1 MNLQCDPQS
10 GRNPV
15 AMRFPPIAAKSLIS
29 LHYGSRNPVA
39 TWRNPVAAKSLK
51 SQQSGFRQS
60 VPPTYV
66 GEGRPGFRASFPSLF
81 CSTEEMSDACR

>member
-29 LHYGSRNPVA
+29 LHYGSRNSVA
-39 TWRNPVAAKSLK
+39 TWRNAVTAKSLK
-51 SQQSGFRQS
+51 SQHSGASQPVPLPKGREGGPLGGLLLPFLFRTHGDGQW
-60 VPPTYV
+60 
-66 GEGRPGFRASFPSLF
+66 
-81 CSTEEMSDACR
+81 

>member
-15 AMRFPPIAAKSLIS
+15 ATLFPPIAAKSLIS

-39 TWRNPVAAKSLK
+39 TWRNAAAAKSLK
-51 SQQSGFRQS
+51 SQHSGASQP
-60 VPPTYV
+60 VPLPK
-66 GEGRPGFRASFPSLF
+66 GREGGPLCGLLLPFLFPAWSP
-81 CSTEEMSDACR
+81 SQGVE